1 MSLLKRIGG
10 SGPLDGTGDG
20 NRQTGNLSNSSPA
33 QTGRMPAQA
42 PQTTNLPRQT
52 TGRVGAPAEDLRR
65 PGGLSNQENM
75 LELKNRVQQKLIA
88 ELDPKLDLTKTDE
101 VRRNV
106 EEIFSQILEAENI
119 ILSRVERARL
129 FEAVAAEILGFG
141 PIEPLLKDKERKS
154 TRL

>member
-10 SGPLDGTGDG
+10 SGPLEGAGDA
-20 NRQTGNLSNSSPA
+20 NRQTGNPPA
-33 QTGRMPAQA
+33 APQTGRMPAQA

-52 TGRVGAPAEDLRR
+52 TGRVGPPVEDLRR
-65 PGGLSNQENM
+65 PGGLSSQESM

-106 EEIFSQILEAENI
+106 E
-119 ILSRVERARL
+119 
-129 FEAVAAEILGFG
+129 
-141 PIEPLLKDKERKS
+141 
-154 TRL
+154 

>member
-1 MSLLKRIGG
+1 SNMSLLKRIGG
-10 SGPLDGTGDG
+10 SGPLDGTGEG
-20 NRQTGNLSNSSPA
+20 NRPAGNPSNGAPG
-33 QTGRMPAQA
+33 QTGRMPTQA

-52 TGRVGAPAEDLRR
+52 TGRVGQPSEDLRR

-106 EEIFSQILEAENI
+106 EEIFSQILESAYI
-119 ILSRVERARL
+119 ILS
-129 FEAVAAEILGFG
+129 
-141 PIEPLLKDKERKS
+141 
-154 TRL
+154 

>member
-10 SGPLDGTGDG
+10 SGPLDGPGESS
-20 NRQTGNLSNSSPA
+20 RSTGNLSNAAPA

-52 TGRVGAPAEDLRR
+52 TGRVGQPSEDLRR

-75 LELKNRVQQKLIA
+75 LELKNRVQQKLSA

-101 VRRNV
+101 VLRNV
-106 EEIFSQILEAENI
+106 DGLFSQI
-119 ILSRVERARL
+119 
-129 FEAVAAEILGFG
+129 
-141 PIEPLLKDKERKS
+141 
-154 TRL
+154 